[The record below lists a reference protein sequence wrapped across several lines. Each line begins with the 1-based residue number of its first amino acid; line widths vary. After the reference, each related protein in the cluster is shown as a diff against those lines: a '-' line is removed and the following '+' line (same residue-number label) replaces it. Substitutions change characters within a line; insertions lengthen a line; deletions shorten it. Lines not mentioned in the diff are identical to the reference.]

1 MKKMTLTAGILFS
14 ILTASAQ
21 GWTMDKAHSRLVF
34 NVTHLMVSDVEGKIK
49 AFDVTV
55 TAPNDDFTGAVVDL
69 TADINSINTDNDYR
83 DKDLKGPGFF
93 DVAKFPTLSFKST
106 SFTKV
111 DSKNFKLKGNLTI
124 HGITKPVELDVVF
137 NGTFQNPMNKKTV
150 AGFKIKGNIKRKD
163 FGVGTDFS
171 TAVVSDEVEINA
183 NLELDKG

>member
-1 MKKMTLTAGILFS
+1 MKKMTLTAGIVFS
-14 ILTASAQ
+14 IFTAYAQ
-21 GWTMDKAHSRLVF
+21 GWIMDKAHSRLVF

-49 AFDVTV
+49 NFDVTV
-55 TAPNDDFTGAVVDL
+55 TTPNDDFTGTVVDL
-69 TADINSINTDNDYR
+69 TADISSINTDNDYR

-111 DSKNFKLKGNLTI
+111 DSKNFTLKGNLTI

-150 AGFKIKGNIKRKD
+150 AGFRIKGNIKRKD

>member
-1 MKKMTLTAGILFS
+1 M
-14 ILTASAQ
+14 
-21 GWTMDKAHSRLVF
+21 
-34 NVTHLMVSDVEGKIK
+34 
-49 AFDVTV
+49 
-55 TAPNDDFTGAVVDL
+55 
-69 TADINSINTDNDYR
+69 
-83 DKDLKGPGFF
+83 
-93 DVAKFPTLSFKST
+93 AKFPTLSFKST

-150 AGFKIKGNIKRKD
+150 AGFRIRGNIKRKD
-163 FGVGTDFS
+163 FGVGADFS